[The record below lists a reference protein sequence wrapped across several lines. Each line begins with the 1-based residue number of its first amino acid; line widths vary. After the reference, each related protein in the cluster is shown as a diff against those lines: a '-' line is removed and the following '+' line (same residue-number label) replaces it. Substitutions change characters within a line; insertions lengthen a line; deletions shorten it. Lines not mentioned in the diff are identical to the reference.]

1 MKKIGNLSCKKKK
14 ILCLLLLAAQFC
26 MPLQAVAMT
35 IGEERT
41 ISRQLLYSV
50 RAEFRLLDA
59 PDISQYIND
68 LGYQVLT
75 VAGPQYFNYHFFVV
89 KSNQFNAFA
98 APGGL
103 VFFYTGLIK
112 TMKTENELISVLA
125 HEIGHVVSRHIA
137 QRIAK
142 SGKISAITM
151 GLGLAALA
159 LGKPE
164 LLIGSMAAGQALN
177 LHYSRQDEE
186 EADRLSFDWMREMHR
201 NPVAME
207 GMLKTMRRISRYRSD
222 KLPQYLLTHPN
233 PEARSNYVESLIE
246 IDDKQNVP
254 GFYKKTDNFRF
265 LRFKY
270 RVMLQSMD
278 LEQMRIACTN
288 LATNSRDPEQQ
299 IMAEYGLALIAVE
312 DHNFDRAAELLK
324 KVKAKYPDRDILE
337 VDTAVIKME
346 SGEVDEAA
354 VLLQHA
360 VKRDPTDMYAVF
372 ELAKARIQQKEY
384 DRAGKL
390 LHEVAKTMPEY
401 SQLYYEIARIKAN
414 QGLENESRFYL
425 GKYSLYEGRI
435 KQAKQY
441 LTQASKDTTLP
452 EPLRNE
458 ASAILERLKKLEE
471 S

>member
-1 MKKIGNLSCKKKK
+1 MKKNGFLFCKKS
-14 ILCLLLLAAQFC
+14 LCLLLLTAQLC
-26 MPLQAVAMT
+26 LPLQAGAMS

-41 ISRQLLYSV
+41 ISEQLLYSV
-50 RAEFRLLDA
+50 RAQFHLLDA

-68 LGYQVLT
+68 LGYQVLK

-89 KSNQFNAFA
+89 KSNEFNAFA

-103 VFFYTGLIK
+103 VFFYSGLIR
-112 TMKTENELISVLA
+112 TMKTENELVSVLA

-137 QRIAK
+137 QRVAK
-142 SGKISAITM
+142 SGKISALTM

-164 LLIGSMAAGQALN
+164 LLIGSMAAGQAMN

-186 EADRLSFDWMREMHR
+186 EADRLSFGWMKDMHR
-201 NPVAME
+201 NPIAME
-207 GMLKTMRRISRYRSD
+207 DMLRTMRRITRYRSD

-246 IDDKQNVP
+246 IDDKQKVP
-254 GFYKKTDNFRF
+254 GYYKKTDNFRF

-278 LEQMRIACTN
+278 LEQMRIDCTN
-288 LATNSRDPEQQ
+288 LVTSSKDPEQR
-299 IMAEYGLALIAVE
+299 IMAQYGLALIARE
-312 DHNFDRAAELLK
+312 NHNFSRAAELLK
-324 KVKAKYPDRDILE
+324 KVEARYPDRDILE
-337 VDTAVIKME
+337 VDTAVLKMAAGRV
-346 SGEVDEAA
+346 GEAVD
-354 VLLQHA
+354 LLQHA

-384 DRAGKL
+384 ARAEKL
-390 LHEVAKTMPEY
+390 LQQVARAMPEY
-401 SQLYYEIARIKAN
+401 SQMYYEIARVKAD
-414 QGLENESRFYL
+414 QGLNNESRFYL
-425 GKYSLYEGRI
+425 GKYSLYEGRM

-441 LTQASKDTTLP
+441 FTRAKNDTTLP

>member
-1 MKKIGNLSCKKKK
+1 MKKNGFLFCKKS
-14 ILCLLLLAAQFC
+14 LCLLLLTAQLC
-26 MPLQAVAMT
+26 LPLQAGAMS

-41 ISRQLLYSV
+41 ISEQLLYSV
-50 RAEFRLLDA
+50 RAQFHLLDA

-68 LGYQVLT
+68 LGYQVLK

-89 KSNQFNAFA
+89 KSNEFKAFA

-103 VFFYTGLIK
+103 VFFYSGLIR
-112 TMKTENELISVLA
+112 TMKTENELVSVLA

-137 QRIAK
+137 QRVAK
-142 SGKISAITM
+142 SGKISALTM

-164 LLIGSMAAGQALN
+164 LLIGSMAAGQAMN

-186 EADRLSFDWMREMHR
+186 EADRLSFGWMKDMHR
-201 NPVAME
+201 NPIAME
-207 GMLKTMRRISRYRSD
+207 DMLRTMRRITRYRSD

-246 IDDKQNVP
+246 IDDKQKVP
-254 GFYKKTDNFRF
+254 GYYKKTDNFRF

-278 LEQMRIACTN
+278 LEQMRIDCTN
-288 LATNSRDPEQQ
+288 LVTSSKDPEQR
-299 IMAEYGLALIAVE
+299 IMAQYGLALIARQN
-312 DHNFDRAAELLK
+312 HNFSRAAELLK
-324 KVKAKYPDRDILE
+324 KVEARYPDRDILE
-337 VDTAVIKME
+337 VDTAVLKMAAGRV
-346 SGEVDEAA
+346 GEAVD
-354 VLLQHA
+354 LLQHA

-384 DRAGKL
+384 ARAEKL
-390 LHEVAKTMPEY
+390 LQQVARAMPEY
-401 SQLYYEIARIKAN
+401 SQMYYEIARVKAD
-414 QGLENESRFYL
+414 QGLNNESRFYL
-425 GKYSLYEGRI
+425 GKYSLYEGRM

-441 LTQASKDTTLP
+441 FTRAKNDTTLP